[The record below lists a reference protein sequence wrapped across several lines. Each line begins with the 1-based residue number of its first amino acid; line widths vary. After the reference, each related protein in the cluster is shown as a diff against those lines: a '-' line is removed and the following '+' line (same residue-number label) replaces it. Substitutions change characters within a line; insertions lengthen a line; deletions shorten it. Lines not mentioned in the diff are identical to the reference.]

1 MSVFWNPWHGC
12 RKMSEGCRNCYVY
25 FFDRRYGRNTSIVTR
40 SKTGFSLPVAKN
52 RAGIYKIPPGTTITT
67 CINSDFFIEDAD
79 LWRQETWAMMKE
91 RSDCVFFIITKRA
104 ARFTQT
110 LPGDWGEGYE
120 NLQINVTA
128 ENQQA
133 ADQRLPIFLE
143 TPMRYRGI
151 IVSPVLEAVNL
162 RRFLATGKVD
172 KVTVSGESYAGARVT
187 RFDDILAIRRQCVD
201 YNVSFFFHQTGRFLL
216 KDGQLLRIPRASE
229 RTLAAQFGLDFVAK
243 L

>member
-1 MSVFWNPWHGC
+1 
-12 RKMSEGCRNCYVY
+12 
-25 FFDRRYGRNTSIVTR
+25 
-40 SKTGFSLPVAKN
+40 
-52 RAGIYKIPPGTTITT
+52 
-67 CINSDFFIEDAD
+67 
-79 LWRQETWAMMKE
+79 MMKE